1 MPATPTAAPRTRWLA
16 IGIFFLSS
24 SINYLDRQSLA
35 TLAPLIR
42 AEFHLSNADY
52 GWILAAFSL
61 TYAAAAP
68 FAGLL
73 IDRTGLN
80 RGISLAIGLWSMA
93 GIATGFTRG
102 LGGLVGCRA
111 WLGLAE
117 AGGIPAAGK
126 AMHEY
131 LAPEERALGNGLNQA
146 AVFLGAMLAPPV
158 ATCLAVRYQW
168 RAAFVVTGIAGLLWI
183 PLWGAVARTAPPAR
197 RSSIE
202 PLSQSLG
209 ILLEPRMWGFVLAN
223 ALSMVTYSL
232 WSNWTT
238 LYLVS
243 VQRLTFVEAA
253 YFAWLPPLAAML
265 GGFAGGWLSFRW
277 ARRGVEPVAARTR
290 VCLAS
295 AVVGVVTIAIP
306 LAPDALWASAGISL
320 SILAVSAFS
329 VNLYT
334 MPLDVYE
341 GARAAFAISLLV
353 SAYGAMQALVSPA
366 LGALIDHYGYAPA
379 CAIAPVTA
387 LAAYAV
393 LRFTGAG
400 PAANSPRGGR
410 LRAG

>member
-1 MPATPTAAPRTRWLA
+1 MPATPQNRWLVIA
-16 IGIFFLSS
+16 VFFLSS
-24 SINYLDRQSLA
+24 SINYLDRQELA
-35 TLAPLIR
+35 TLAPLLR
-42 AEFHLSNADY
+42 AEFHLSNQDY
-52 GWILAAFSL
+52 GWILTAVSV

-73 IDRTGLN
+73 IDRVGLN
-80 RGISLAIGLWSMA
+80 RGISIAIGLWSLA

-102 LGGLVGCRA
+102 LGGLVACRA

-146 AVFLGAMLAPPV
+146 AVFLGAMLAPLV
-158 ATCLAVRYQW
+158 ATWLAVRYQW

-183 PLWGAVARTAPPAR
+183 PLWNAVARKAPPAR
-197 RSSIE
+197 RSLIE
-202 PLSQSLG
+202 PLAHSLS
-209 ILLEPRMWGFVLAN
+209 ILREPRMWGFMAAN

-238 LYLVS
+238 LYLVQ
-243 VQRLTFVEAA
+243 VNRLTFIQAA

-277 ARRGVEPVAARTR
+277 AKRGIDPLAARIR
-290 VCLAS
+290 VCLWC
-295 AVVGVVTIAIP
+295 AVAGVVAIAIP
-306 LAPDALWASAGISL
+306 LAPGALWTAIGISL

-334 MPLDVYE
+334 MPLDVYD

-353 SAYGAMQALVSPA
+353 SAYGAMQAVVSPP
-366 LGALIDHYGYAPA
+366 LGALIDHFGYAPA
-379 CAIAPVTA
+379 CAIASVTS
-387 LAAYAV
+387 LAAYGV
-393 LRFTGAG
+393 LRATQVE
-400 PAANSPRGGR
+400 
-410 LRAG
+410 

>member
-1 MPATPTAAPRTRWLA
+1 MTAPPRAPLPGRWFV
-16 IGIFFLSS
+16 ISIFFLSS

-35 TLAPLIR
+35 TLAPLFR
-42 AEFHLSNADY
+42 AEFHLTNADY
-52 GWILAAFSL
+52 GWIVAAFSV

-68 FAGLL
+68 FAGLA
-73 IDRTGLN
+73 IDRIGLN
-80 RGISLAIGLWSMA
+80 RGISVAIGLWSLA

-102 LGGLVGCRA
+102 LSGLVACRA

-131 LAPEERALGNGLNQA
+131 LAKEERALGNGLNQA
-146 AVFLGAMLAPPV
+146 AVFAGAILAPPV
-158 ATCLAVRYQW
+158 ATWLAVRYQW
-168 RAAFVVTGIAGLLWI
+168 RAAFVATGIAGLLWI
-183 PLWGAVARTAPPAR
+183 PLWNFVARSMPPSQ
-197 RSSIE
+197 RSKTE
-202 PLSQSLG
+202 PLALSLA
-209 ILLEPRMWGFVLAN
+209 ILRDSRIWGFMLAN

-238 LYLVS
+238 LYLVE
-243 VQRLTFVEAA
+243 VNRLTFVEAA

-277 ARRGVEPVAARTR
+277 ARAGLEPVAARVR
-290 VCLAS
+290 VCFAC
-295 AVVGVVTIAIP
+295 AVAGLVAILIP
-306 LAPDALWASAGISL
+306 LAPSAAWSAAGISL

-353 SAYGAMQALVSPA
+353 SAYGAMQAVVSPG
-366 LGALIDHYGYAPA
+366 LGALIDHYGYAPV
-379 CAIAPVTA
+379 CGIASVTS

-393 LRFTGAG
+393 LRATA
-400 PAANSPRGGR
+400 PVPSA
-410 LRAG
+410 LHRAG

>member
-1 MPATPTAAPRTRWLA
+1 MTTTPRAPLPGRWFV
-16 IGIFFLSS
+16 ISIFFLSS

-35 TLAPLIR
+35 TLAPPFR
-42 AEFHLSNADY
+42 VEFHLTNADY
-52 GWILAAFSL
+52 GWIVAAFSL
-61 TYAAAAP
+61 AYAVAAP
-68 FAGLL
+68 FAGLA
-73 IDRTGLN
+73 IDRIGLN
-80 RGISLAIGLWSMA
+80 RGISLAIGLWSLA

-102 LGGLVGCRA
+102 LSGLVACRA

-131 LAPEERALGNGLNQA
+131 LAREERALGSGLNQA
-146 AVFLGAMLAPPV
+146 AVFAGAILAPPL
-158 ATCLAVRYQW
+158 ATWLAVRYQW
-168 RAAFVVTGIAGLLWI
+168 RAAFVATGIAGLLWI
-183 PLWGAVARTAPPAR
+183 PLWNFVARSTPPSGRCAV
-197 RSSIE
+197 E
-202 PLSQSLG
+202 PLGRSVA
-209 ILLEPRMWGFVLAN
+209 ILRDRRMWGFMLAN

-238 LYLVS
+238 LYLVE
-243 VQRLTFVEAA
+243 VNRLSFVEAA

-277 ARRGVEPVAARTR
+277 ARAGLEPVAARAR
-290 VCLAS
+290 VCFVC
-295 AVVGVVTIAIP
+295 AVAGLVAILIP
-306 LAPDALWASAGISL
+306 LAPSAAWSAAGISL

-353 SAYGAMQALVSPA
+353 SAYGAMQAVVSPG
-366 LGALIDHYGYAPA
+366 LGAIIDRYGYMPV
-379 CAIAPVTA
+379 CAIASVTS

-393 LRFTGAG
+393 LRATAPVPSAPRHAG
-400 PAANSPRGGR
+400 
-410 LRAG
+410 

>member
-1 MPATPTAAPRTRWLA
+1 MEKILPSGSARRWLA

-52 GWILAAFSL
+52 GWILAAFSV

-73 IDRTGLN
+73 IDRIGLN
-80 RGISLAIGLWSMA
+80 RGISLAIGLWSLA
-93 GIATGFTRG
+93 GISTGFTRG
-102 LGGLVGCRA
+102 LAGLVACRA

-126 AMHEY
+126 AIHQY
-131 LAPEERALGNGLNQA
+131 LAPEERALGNGLNQC
-146 AVFLGAMLAPPV
+146 AVFLGAILAPPV
-158 ATCLAVRYQW
+158 ATWLAVRFDW
-168 RAAFVVTGIAGLLWI
+168 RVAFVATGVLGLIWI
-183 PLWGAVARTAPPAR
+183 PLWNRVARSHKPAR
-197 RSSIE
+197 PSTIE
-202 PLSQSLG
+202 PLSNSLH
-209 ILLEPRMWGFVLAN
+209 LLRERRMWGFVIAN

-238 LYLVS
+238 LYLVE
-243 VQRLTFVEAA
+243 VNRLTLVQAA
-253 YFAWLPPLAAML
+253 WFAWLPPLAAMM

-277 ARRGVEPVAARTR
+277 AKQGMRPVAARAR
-290 VCLAS
+290 VCL
-295 AVVGVVTIAIP
+295 ICAIVALETAFVP
-306 LAPDALWASAGISL
+306 LTTDALWASAGISV

-334 MPLDVYE
+334 MPLDVYD

-353 SAYGAMQALVSPA
+353 SAYGAMQAVVSPS
-366 LGALIDHYGYAPA
+366 LGSLIDHFGYMPVCVLASVTSLVAYG
-379 CAIAPVTA
+379 
-387 LAAYAV
+387 V
-393 LRFTGAG
+393 LRVTEPPIALE
-400 PAANSPRGGR
+400 PR
-410 LRAG
+410 ATNQ

>member
-1 MPATPTAAPRTRWLA
+1 MTNAPRAPLPGRWFV
-16 IGIFFLSS
+16 ISIFFLSS

-35 TLAPLIR
+35 TLAPLFR
-42 AEFHLSNADY
+42 AEFHLTNADY
-52 GWILAAFSL
+52 GWIVAAFSL

-68 FAGLL
+68 FAGLA
-73 IDRTGLN
+73 IDRIGLN
-80 RGISLAIGLWSMA
+80 RGISVAIGLWSLA

-102 LGGLVGCRA
+102 LTGLVACRA

-131 LAPEERALGNGLNQA
+131 LAREERALGNGLNQA
-146 AVFLGAMLAPPV
+146 AVFVGAILAPPV
-158 ATCLAVRYQW
+158 ATWFAVRYQW
-168 RAAFVVTGIAGLLWI
+168 RAAFVATGIAGLFWI
-183 PLWGAVARTAPPAR
+183 PLWNLVVRSTPPAQQ
-197 RSSIE
+197 SKTE
-202 PLSQSLG
+202 PLARSLA
-209 ILLEPRMWGFVLAN
+209 ILRDPRMWGFMLAN

-238 LYLVS
+238 LYLVE
-243 VQRLTFVEAA
+243 VNRLTFVEAA

-277 ARRGVEPVAARTR
+277 ARAGVEPLAARAR
-290 VCLAS
+290 VCFLCAM
-295 AVVGVVTIAIP
+295 AGLVAILIP
-306 LAPDALWASAGISL
+306 LAPSAAWSAAGISL

-353 SAYGAMQALVSPA
+353 SAYGAMQAVVSPA
-366 LGALIDHYGYAPA
+366 LGAIIDRYGYTPV
-379 CAIAPVTA
+379 CAIASVTS

-393 LRFTGAG
+393 LRATEPVPYA
-400 PAANSPRGGR
+400 PRHPG
-410 LRAG
+410 

>member
-1 MPATPTAAPRTRWLA
+1 MAAKPLAVPRTRWLVLS
-16 IGIFFLSS
+16 IFFLSS
-24 SINYLDRQSLA
+24 SINYLDRQELA
-35 TLAPLIR
+35 TLAPLLR
-42 AEFHLSNADY
+42 AEFHLSNLDY
-52 GWILAAFSL
+52 GWILTAVSV

-73 IDRTGLN
+73 IDRIGLN
-80 RGISLAIGLWSMA
+80 RGISLAIGLWSLA
-93 GIATGFTRG
+93 GITTGFTRG
-102 LGGLVGCRA
+102 LGGLVACRA

-126 AMHEY
+126 AMYEY

-158 ATCLAVRYQW
+158 ATLLAVRFEW

-183 PLWGAVARTAPPAR
+183 PLWNLVAHRAPPSR
-197 RSSIE
+197 PSLIE
-202 PLSQSLG
+202 PLSHSLG
-209 ILLEPRMWGFVLAN
+209 ILQDRQMWGFIVAN

-238 LYLVS
+238 LYLVE
-243 VQRLTFVEAA
+243 VNRLTFVQAA

-277 ARRGVEPVAARTR
+277 AKQGMEPVAARTR
-290 VCLAS
+290 VCLAC
-295 AVVGVVTIAIP
+295 AIAGVAAIAIP
-306 LAPDALWASAGISL
+306 FAPNALWASAGISL

-334 MPLDVYE
+334 MPLDIYA

-353 SAYGAMQALVSPA
+353 SAYGAMQAVVSPA
-366 LGALIDHYGYAPA
+366 LGALIDRFGYAPA
-379 CAIAPVTA
+379 CSIASVTS
-387 LAAYAV
+387 LAAYGA
-393 LRFTGAG
+393 LRLSSRH
-400 PAANSPRGGR
+400 PALIRTRP
-410 LRAG
+410 

>member
-1 MPATPTAAPRTRWLA
+1 MQATSRAQPPGRWLVIA
-16 IGIFFLSS
+16 IFFLSS

-35 TLAPLIR
+35 TLAPLFR

-52 GWILAAFSL
+52 GWILAAFSV

-73 IDRTGLN
+73 IDRIGLN
-80 RGISLAIGLWSMA
+80 RGISLAIGLWSLA
-93 GIATGFTRG
+93 GITTGLTRG
-102 LGGLVGCRA
+102 LPGLVACRA

-146 AVFLGAMLAPPV
+146 AVFLGAVLAPPI
-158 ATCLAVRYQW
+158 ATWLAVRYQW
-168 RAAFVVTGIAGLLWI
+168 RAAFVVTGVAGLLWI
-183 PLWGAVARTAPPAR
+183 PLWNSVTRSAPPAQ
-197 RSSIE
+197 RSSVE
-202 PLSQSLG
+202 PLARTLG
-209 ILLEPRMWGFVLAN
+209 MLREPRIWGFMLAN

-243 VQRLTFVEAA
+243 VNRLTFVEAA
-253 YFAWLPPLAAML
+253 YFAWLPPLAAMV

-277 ARRGVEPVAARTR
+277 AKRGMPPVAARAR
-290 VCLAS
+290 VCLAC
-295 AVVGVVTIAIP
+295 AAAGIVTVAIP
-306 LAPDALWASAGISL
+306 LAPNAAWASAGISL

-353 SAYGAMQALVSPA
+353 SAYGAMQAVVSPA
-366 LGALIDHYGYAPA
+366 LGAIIDHYGYVPV
-379 CAIAPVTA
+379 CALASVTS

-393 LRFTGAG
+393 LRAT
-400 PAANSPRGGR
+400 SPVPSEPR
-410 LRAG
+410 RA

>member
-1 MPATPTAAPRTRWLA
+1 MPAAPRTRWLVIA
-16 IGIFFLSS
+16 VFFLSS

-35 TLAPLIR
+35 TLAPLFR
-42 AEFHLSNADY
+42 ADFHLSNTDY
-52 GWILAAFSL
+52 GWILAAFSI

-73 IDRTGLN
+73 IDRIGLN
-80 RGISLAIGLWSMA
+80 RGITLAIGLWSLA

-102 LGGLVGCRA
+102 LSGLVACRA

-146 AVFLGAMLAPPV
+146 AVFLGAILAPPL
-158 ATCLAVRYQW
+158 ATWLAVRYQW
-168 RAAFVVTGIAGLLWI
+168 RAAFVVTGIVGLAWI
-183 PLWGAVARTAPPAR
+183 PLWNSVARGAPPAR
-197 RSSIE
+197 PSAIE
-202 PLSQSLG
+202 PLARSLE
-209 ILLEPRMWGFVLAN
+209 ILRDPRMWGFIAAN

-238 LYLVS
+238 LYLVE
-243 VQRLTFVEAA
+243 VTHLTFVGAA
-253 YFAWLPPLAAML
+253 YFAWLPPLAAMI

-277 ARRGVEPVAARTR
+277 ARRGLAPIAARVR
-290 VCLAS
+290 VCLLC
-295 AVVGVVTIAIP
+295 AVVGLVALAIP
-306 LAPDALWASAGISL
+306 LAPNALWACAGISL
-320 SILAVSAFS
+320 SILAVSGFS

-353 SAYGAMQALVSPA
+353 SAYGAMQAAASPA
-366 LGALIDHYGYAPA
+366 LGALIDRFGYAPA
-379 CAIAPVTA
+379 CAIASVTS
-387 LAAYAV
+387 LAAYGV
-393 LRFTGAG
+393 LRATVK
-400 PAANSPRGGR
+400 
-410 LRAG
+410 